1 MGFIS
6 VFITTFIYQPFFNL
20 LVYIYLLLQKMT
32 GGHGDMGWA
41 VIIFTIIFR
50 VLLLPL
56 SMRGER
62 SEKERWEISQK
73 VGSAEKSFRDDPVK
87 RKEAVRQVISSNKK
101 ILGWEMFDLIVQVL
115 IALMLYRIF
124 TTGLEGA
131 DLHLL
136 YSFMPKI
143 TEPFNLIFAG
153 TYDLSKPSFIINV
166 VNTAV
171 IFIAEFLSIR
181 TSPFPMSRED
191 LMMLAVLPV
200 GAFTFFAFMPAG
212 KKLFVTTTLLFSI
225 MLILARQ
232 LVYVYH
238 RLSSGSRITEAVK
251 SSGY

>member
-6 VFITTFIYQPFFNL
+6 AFITTFIYQPFFNL
-20 LVYIYLLLQKMT
+20 LVYIYLLLDKMT
-32 GGHGDMGWA
+32 AGHADMGLA

-62 SEKERWEISQK
+62 SEKERWEISQR
-73 VGSAEKSFRDDPVK
+73 VNGVEKAFRGDPVK
-87 RKEAVRQVISSNKK
+87 KKEAVRQIISSNKK
-101 ILGWEMFDLIVQVL
+101 VMSWEVFDLVIQVL

-124 TTGLEGA
+124 TMGLEGE
-131 DLHLL
+131 DIHLL

-143 TEPFNLIFAG
+143 TEPFNLVFAG
-153 TYDLSKPSFIINV
+153 SFDLSKPSFAINV
-166 VNTAV
+166 VNTIV
-171 IFIAEFLSIR
+171 IFLAEFLSIR

-191 LMMLAVLPV
+191 LMMLAVLPI

-225 MLILARQ
+225 TLILARQ

-238 RLSSGSRITEAVK
+238 NVTGARQKAAVK
-251 SSGY
+251 AQLPS